1 MNKLDQEYVRRCKRY
16 TLKENGER
24 NVYSR
29 TSVQG
34 MFEYGTVQPLNVM
47 VTVLVNTAAD
57 YGVIVRTELGKVRIP
72 GQRYS

>member
-1 MNKLDQEYVRRCKRY
+1 MNKLDQEYVRPWKRY